1 MTIRTM
7 ALDAT
12 ARTIDTDGRMHIAK
26 SHISKAGV
34 NPYYGN
40 EIPGYEA
47 LGLTADKIY
56 HLLRDPGELAK
67 GASTFERNQILFKHL
82 PVTADSPRKDH
93 VIGAIGSDVEFNAPY
108 LDADVCI
115 WDAEAIAAIE
125 TETMKEFSCAYHYVP
140 VMTPGQYEGDPY
152 DGVMTEI
159 QGNHLAL
166 VETGR
171 AGSDVVAADSNPFT
185 RSTDMVMTKRGKAL
199 FVALCAASPK
209 LAQDSALPALV
220 GQVRTSNFDA
230 AGIKARL
237 IAMDAESKEKTEKIV
252 DSMKDMDDEPEAKEP
267 KANDADPD
275 DETEEER
282 KDRLEKRK
290 AAKDRKTAKDKKPA
304 YDAEE
309 VERLR
314 NKPACDQTAEE
325 RAMWAQMK
333 KDGMADSQNDSGEQ
347 VKHAMDSF
355 RRELRE
361 AEEARREVRPV
372 VGEVLAQDSAAGIYE
387 FALDTLKVDHKDVA
401 GVPAL
406 RALYRVASSKSAT
419 APTVA
424 MDYSA
429 VADVEKRFPGFSR
442 VRQA

>member
-1 MTIRTM
+1 
-7 ALDAT
+7 
-12 ARTIDTDGRMHIAK
+12 
-26 SHISKAGV
+26 
-34 NPYYGN
+34 
-40 EIPGYEA
+40 
-47 LGLTADKIY
+47 
-56 HLLRDPGELAK
+56 
-67 GASTFERNQILFKHL
+67 
-82 PVTADSPRKDH
+82 
-93 VIGAIGSDVEFNAPY
+93 
-108 LDADVCI
+108 
-115 WDAEAIAAIE
+115 
-125 TETMKEFSCAYHYVP
+125 
-140 VMTPGQYEGDPY
+140 
-152 DGVMTEI
+152 
-159 QGNHLAL
+159 
-166 VETGR
+166 
-171 AGSDVVAADSNPFT
+171 
-185 RSTDMVMTKRGKAL
+185 MVMTKRGKAL

-220 GQVRTSNFDA
+220 GQVRPSNFDA
-230 AGIKARL
+230 AGIKAKL

-267 KANDADPD
+267 KVKPAKDRAAKDAEPEDE

-282 KDRLEKRK
+282 KERLEKRK
-290 AAKDRKTAKDKKPA
+290 AAKEKAAKDAACAK
-304 YDAEE
+304 DEE
-309 VERLR
+309 KE
-314 NKPACDQTAEE
+314 KEKEEKEE
-325 RAMWAQMK
+325 REKETKQ
-333 KDGMADSQNDSGEQ
+333 
-347 VKHAMDSF
+347 AMDSF

-424 MDYSA
+424 MDHSA